1 MRAPMVIVIVIVLV
15 TYSLC
20 ERNFKVERGQMS
32 MPNAQCSMLTY
43 LQHMNEGNMQ
53 VECSRLN
60 FMYQR
65 PIVFRYKIHH
75 AVSFLCASLTNIET
89 KAKLPVLID
98 SIATAVKVFRSRYT
112 FEANQSA
119 L

>member
-43 LQHMNEGNMQ
+43 
-53 VECSRLN
+53 R
-60 FMYQR
+60 
-65 PIVFRYKIHH
+65 
-75 AVSFLCASLTNIET
+75 
-89 KAKLPVLID
+89 
-98 SIATAVKVFRSRYT
+98 
-112 FEANQSA
+112 
-119 L
+119 